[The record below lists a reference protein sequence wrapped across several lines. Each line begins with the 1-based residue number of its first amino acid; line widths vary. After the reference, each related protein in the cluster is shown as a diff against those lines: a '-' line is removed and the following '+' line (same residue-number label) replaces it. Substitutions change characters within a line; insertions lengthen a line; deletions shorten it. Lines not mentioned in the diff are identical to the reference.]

1 MATSSL
7 KEGKSVFI
15 DRCNLDREQRSEFV
29 KLGGPGIEVHAVVL
43 ELPAQVC
50 ISRSV
55 KRTGHEGNLQG
66 GRAAAVVNRMLQSK
80 ELPKVNE
87 GFSRVMFCYND
98 ADVENAVN
106 TYSKLGP
113 MDTLPSGCF
122 GEKKPH
128 TKSQP
133 GIMKFCKKVNAL
145 PGSSSSNEATNAMRK
160 ANDETENFRLGYAD
174 IVHTLAFP
182 SISTADFQFDLE
194 KASDIIVEKA
204 EEFLPKVG
212 TARLVLVDLSHGSKI
227 LSLVKAKA
235 SQKNIDSERFFTF
248 VGDKTKLRSEG
259 GLHCN
264 VIANATN
271 WRLKHGGGG
280 VNAAIFKAAGPDLE
294 TATRVLAN
302 TLLPGIAV
310 VVPLPSTCPLH
321 NAEGITHVIHV
332 LGPNMNPNRPD
343 NLNNDYTKGCI

>member
-1 MATSSL
+1 MLNLSQDIINNGKAGTKAQCLKMAIDSL

-15 DRCNLDREQRSEFV
+15 DRCNLDREQRSEFI
-29 KLGGPGIEVHAVVL
+29 KLGGPEVEVHAVVL
-43 ELPAQVC
+43 ELSAQVC

-66 GRAAAVVNRMLQSK
+66 GRAAAVVNKMLQSK

-113 MDTLPSGCF
+113 MDTLPSGCV
-122 GEKKPH
+122 GGKKSD

-133 GIMKFCKKVNAL
+133 GIMKFFKKVNDL
-145 PGSSSSNEATNAMRK
+145 PGSSSNEATNAMRI
-160 ANDETENFRLGYAD
+160 ANEKTENFRVLPAKLGSVD
-174 IVHTLAFP
+174 IVPTLAFP

-194 KASDIIVEKA
+194 KASDIIAEKA
-204 EEFLPKVG
+204 EEFLPKIG

-235 SQKNIDSERFFTF
+235 SQKNIDSARFFTF
-248 VGDKTKLRSEG
+248 VGDITKLRSEG

-271 WRLKHGGGG
+271 W
-280 VNAAIFKAAGPDLE
+280 
-294 TATRVLAN
+294 
-302 TLLPGIAV
+302 
-310 VVPLPSTCPLH
+310 
-321 NAEGITHVIHV
+321 
-332 LGPNMNPNRPD
+332 
-343 NLNNDYTKGCI
+343 

>member
-1 MATSSL
+1 MEVQIEESGKNQTSPESIEADKAKQIVVLLIGPPGSGKSTFCDTAMRSSHRPWSRICQDIVNNGKAGTKAQCLKMATDSL
-7 KEGKSVFI
+7 REGKSVFI
-15 DRCNLDREQRSEFV
+15 DRCNLDREQRSEFI
-29 KLGGPGIEVHAVVL
+29 KLGGPEFEVHAVVL

-66 GRAAAVVNRMLQSK
+66 GRAAAVVNKMLQSK

-87 GFSRVMFCYND
+87 GFSRIMFCYSD
-98 ADVENAVN
+98 ADVDNAVN
-106 TYSKLGP
+106 MYNKLGP

-122 GEKKPH
+122 GEKKLD

-133 GIMKFCKKVNAL
+133 GIMKFFKKVSAL
-145 PGSSSSNEATNAMRK
+145 PASSSNEATNTTRK
-160 ANDETENFRLGYAD
+160 ADEMTANVRVSPVKLGSAD
-174 IVHTLAFP
+174 IVPTLAFP

-204 EEFLPKVG
+204 EEFLSKLG
-212 TARLVLVDLSHGSKI
+212 TARLVLVDLSRGSKI

-235 SQKNIDSERFFTF
+235 SQKNIDSAKFFTF
-248 VGDKTKLRSEG
+248 VGDITKLRSEG

-271 WRLKHGGGG
+271 W
-280 VNAAIFKAAGPDLE
+280 
-294 TATRVLAN
+294 
-302 TLLPGIAV
+302 
-310 VVPLPSTCPLH
+310 
-321 NAEGITHVIHV
+321 
-332 LGPNMNPNRPD
+332 
-343 NLNNDYTKGCI
+343 

>member
-1 MATSSL
+1 MAIDSL
-7 KEGKSVFI
+7 KEGKSAFI
-15 DRCNLDREQRSEFV
+15 DRCNLDREQRSEFI
-29 KLGGPGIEVHAVVL
+29 KLGGPEVEVHAVVL

-66 GRAAAVVNRMLQSK
+66 GRAATVVNKMLQSK

-87 GFSRVMFCYND
+87 GFSRIMFCYND

-106 TYSKLGP
+106 TYSMLGP

-122 GEKKPH
+122 GQKNSD

-133 GIMKFCKKVNAL
+133 GIMKFFKKVNAL
-145 PGSSSSNEATNAMRK
+145 PGSSSNEATEATRK
-160 ANDETENFRLGYAD
+160 ANEKTDIFFRVPPAKLGSTD

-204 EEFLPKVG
+204 EEFLPKLG

-227 LSLVKAKA
+227 LSSVKAKA
-235 SQKNIDSERFFTF
+235 SRKNIDSARFFTF
-248 VGDKTKLRSEG
+248 VGDITKLHSEG

-264 VIANATN
+264 VIANAAN
-271 WRLKHGGGG
+271 W
-280 VNAAIFKAAGPDLE
+280 
-294 TATRVLAN
+294 
-302 TLLPGIAV
+302 
-310 VVPLPSTCPLH
+310 
-321 NAEGITHVIHV
+321 
-332 LGPNMNPNRPD
+332 
-343 NLNNDYTKGCI
+343 